1 VGAYPEY
8 VPTFLLNIN
17 VRINY
22 MWFAKHSL
30 YSVLLLCL
38 AGCASKGD
46 VENMQRDMDEMK
58 PYLLK
63 MGKELGELKD
73 VGRKELEKGFKGFRH
88 DIEAMRKE
96 TADLQANLDSHRVD
110 IQAMGGKVDDVLL
123 HAQKPAD
130 DLALFKEDHNR
141 RITAFEE
148 RLLKL
153 EKEVEELP
161 KKLAEARPDVLQK
174 DPEALY
180 RKGLDTFRAGETQKA
195 RELLT
200 RFLEIYPDHELSANA
215 RYWVGETYYGEKKYD
230 SAILEFQE
238 VIKKF
243 HNKEKA
249 PAAMLKQAMAFKE
262 LGDMKSAR
270 YVLKKL
276 LEDFPA
282 AEEVKPA
289 KERLKEWK

>member
-1 VGAYPEY
+1 M
-8 VPTFLLNIN
+8 
-17 VRINY
+17 R
-22 MWFAKHSL
+22 FAKRAL
-30 YSVLLLCL
+30 YSALLLCL
-38 AGCASKGD
+38 VGCASKGD
-46 VENMQRDMDEMK
+46 VENMQRDLDEMK

-63 MGKELGELKD
+63 MGKELGEVKD
-73 VGRKELEKGFKGFRH
+73 VGRKELEKGFKGFRQ

-96 TADLQANLDSHRVD
+96 TADLQANLDSLRVD
-110 IQAMGGKVDDVLL
+110 IQVMGGKVDDVAL

-130 DLALFKEDHNR
+130 DLALFKEDNNR
-141 RITAFEE
+141 RITALEE

-153 EKEVEELP
+153 EKLVEELS
-161 KKLAEARPDVLQK
+161 KKLSETRFDALQQ

-180 RKGLDTFRAGETQKA
+180 RKGLDTFRAGELQKA

-200 RFLEIYPDHELSANA
+200 RFLELYPDNELSANA

-230 SAILEFQE
+230 QAILEFQE

-282 AEEVKPA
+282 AEEVKSA

>member
-1 VGAYPEY
+1 
-8 VPTFLLNIN
+8 
-17 VRINY
+17 
-22 MWFAKHSL
+22 
-30 YSVLLLCL
+30 
-38 AGCASKGD
+38 
-46 VENMQRDMDEMK
+46 MDEMK

>member
-1 VGAYPEY
+1 
-8 VPTFLLNIN
+8 
-17 VRINY
+17 
-22 MWFAKHSL
+22 MWFTKHSL

-73 VGRKELEKGFKGFRH
+73 VGRKELEKEFKGFRQ

-96 TADLQANLDSHRVD
+96 TADLQANLDSLKVD
-110 IQAMGGKVDDVLL
+110 IQVMGGKVDDVTL

-130 DLALFKEDHNR
+130 DLALFEEDHNR
-141 RITAFEE
+141 RVAAFEE

-153 EKEVEELP
+153 EKLVEELP
-161 KKLAEARPDVLQK
+161 KKLTETRSDVLQK

-180 RKGLDTFRAGETQKA
+180 RKGLDTFRAGELQKA

-200 RFLEIYPDHELSANA
+200 RFLELYPDNELSANA

-230 SAILEFQE
+230 QAILEFQE

-282 AEEVKPA
+282 AEEVKSA
-289 KERLKEWK
+289 KEKLKEWGSK